1 MQNVKLVLVGD
12 GCVGKTALIS
22 YLSSI
27 PDGYIPT
34 VFESYT
40 GTLMMDDK
48 TFCLDIR
55 DTGGAVRSI
64 YRGLE

>member
-12 GCVGKTALIS
+12 GFVGKTALIS
-22 YLSSI
+22 YFSSI
-27 PDGYIPT
+27 PSGAT
-34 VFESYT
+34 VFGDYT

-55 DTGGAVRSI
+55 DTAGAVRSI
-64 YRGLE
+64 YRGIE